1 MFVFAQT
8 NLQLYRQLESLGYS
22 RVERERVAQAYRF
35 SSKLFSGLYRGSEKP
50 FIAHLVGTASI
61 LAVHKVS
68 IDLVLTGLLHAA
80 YLVGDF
86 GFDSGTR
93 QSKRKRAYIRNL
105 VGDDVEAMVAGYDDL
120 LWNACVIKEYV
131 LKTEA
136 LPPLTK
142 SLLIVRL
149 ANTLEDQLDG
159 GLLYCGGSK
168 LREVSSDKTQQDM
181 MQLATVLALPE
192 LAIQLKEEFERL
204 NRGETAITCEDAM
217 GHQSVLLLPHSVWR
231 SPWAVMSGWVRR
243 RFRRLNASPYFGRSA
258 MIKNVFDRVFS
269 VTALIMLSP
278 VFCVIALGIKLE
290 SPGPVLFRQC
300 RHGLDNTEIEIFKFR
315 TMKHS
320 SCNGEARQAVRD
332 DARVTRLGQL
342 LRKTSMDELPQFI
355 NVLRGDMSVVGPRPH
370 PIALNQRFMTQ
381 IDQYM
386 ERHEVKPGIT
396 GWAQIHGLRGETDTL
411 EKMKKRVEY
420 DLYYIRHRSLWLD
433 IKIVFRTAIGGWM
446 GRNAL

>member
-1 MFVFAQT
+1 MFTFAQT

-22 RVERERVAQAYRF
+22 LVERERVAQACRV

-61 LAVHKVS
+61 LAYHKVP

-93 QSKRKRAYIRNL
+93 QTRRKRAYIRNL
-105 VGDDVEAMVAGYDDL
+105 VGDEVEAMVAGYDVL
-120 LWNACVIKEYV
+120 LWNANAIKGYLLEA
-131 LKTEA
+131 EA
-136 LPPLTK
+136 LPPLSK

-168 LREVSSDKTQQDM
+168 LREVSSGEIQQNM
-181 MQLATVLALPE
+181 TQLATVLALPE
-192 LAIQLKEEFERL
+192 LAEQLGEEFERL
-204 NRGETAITCEDAM
+204 SQGETAVACDGAI
-217 GHQSVLLLPHSVWR
+217 GGQSALLLPHSVWR
-231 SPWAVMSGWVRR
+231 SPWALMSGWARR
-243 RFRRLNASPYFGRSA
+243 RCRRLNASPYFGRSA

-269 VTALIMLSP
+269 VAVLITVFP
-278 VFCVIALGIKLE
+278 VFCLIALGIKLE
-290 SPGPVLFRQC
+290 SPGPVLFRQR
-300 RHGLDNTEIEIFKFR
+300 RHGLGNTEIEILKFR
-315 TMKHS
+315 TMKDG
-320 SCNGEARQAVRD
+320 SCNGEAKQAVRD

-370 PIALNQRFMTQ
+370 PIALNQRFIGQ

-411 EKMKKRVEY
+411 EKMQKRVEY

-433 IKIVFRTAIGGWM
+433 IKIVFRTAVGGWT
-446 GRNAL
+446 GSSAF